1 MRQET
6 PMAIADRLMTP
17 VTFDEIV
24 AAREIVNQYLQP
36 TPVLRMPGLDAALG
50 FSAVLKC
57 ENLQPLGAF
66 KVRGGVYFMSQLS
79 DEERAGG
86 VVTASSGNHGQ
97 SIAFAAGLFGIP
109 AVVFMPEQ
117 PNPLKKAA
125 IERMGAKVIEIPW
138 DGESV
143 EREPQRYAEEHGM
156 LLVHGID
163 NAVLHAGVGTYALEL
178 IEAAPELDAVFVP
191 VGGGSGV
198 CATATVFKELRP
210 ETRIIG
216 VQARAKPAVFE
227 SFHRKRLMT
236 VRGEETHAEG
246 LATDWAYEL
255 PFGIMQRLV
264 DDVVL
269 VDEEDLR
276 QAMLLLMEQAHIV
289 AEPSGAAALAA
300 ARNQAAELA
309 GQQIGII
316 ISGGN
321 ASPATLHSAQTAD
334 RWD

>member
-1 MRQET
+1 
-6 PMAIADRLMTP
+6 MTP
-17 VTFDEIV
+17 VTLDKIIEARKIV
-24 AAREIVNQYLQP
+24 DQYLKP
-36 TPVLRMPGLDAALG
+36 TPVLRMPGLDASLG

-66 KVRGGVYFMSQLS
+66 KARGGVYFMSQLT
-79 DEERAGG
+79 DEERARG

-97 SIAFAAGLFGIP
+97 SIAYGAALFGVP

-125 IERMGAKVIEIPW
+125 IERMGAEVIEIPW
-138 DGESV
+138 HGESFDQ
-143 EREPQRYAEEHGM
+143 EPQRYAEEHGM
-156 LLVHGID
+156 LLLHGID
-163 NAVLHAGVGTYALEL
+163 NAVLHAGVGSYALEL
-178 IEAAPELDAVFVP
+178 IEDAPDLDAVFVP
-191 VGGGSGV
+191 VGGGSGI
-198 CATATVFKELRP
+198 CATATVFKALRP
-210 ETRIIG
+210 QTRIIG
-216 VQARAKPAVFE
+216 VQARNKPAVYE

-255 PFGIMQRLV
+255 PFGVMQELV

-289 AEPSGAAALAA
+289 AEPSGAAAFAA

-309 GQQIGII
+309 GRQVGIVV
-316 ISGGN
+316 SGGN
-321 ASPATLHSAQTAD
+321 ASLETLRSALTAD
-334 RWD
+334 RWS

>member
-1 MRQET
+1 MS
-6 PMAIADRLMTP
+6 IADRLMTP
-17 VTFDEIV
+17 ATLDDIV
-24 AAREIVNQYLQP
+24 AARKIVDQYLRP

-66 KVRGGVYFMSQLS
+66 KARGGVYFMSQLT
-79 DEERAGG
+79 DEEREGG

-97 SIAFAAGLFGIP
+97 SIAYAAALFGVP

-117 PNPLKKAA
+117 ANPVKRAA
-125 IERMGAKVIEIPW
+125 IERMGADVIEIPW

-143 EREPQRYAEEHGM
+143 EREPRRYAEEHDM
-156 LLVHGID
+156 FFIHGID
-163 NAVLHAGVGTYALEL
+163 NAVLHAGVGSYALEL
-178 IEAAPELDAVFVP
+178 IEEAPDLDAVFVP
-191 VGGGSGV
+191 LGGGSGV
-198 CATATVFKELRP
+198 CATATVFKAMRP
-210 ETRIIG
+210 QTRIIG
-216 VQARAKPAVFE
+216 VQARNKPAVYE

-236 VRGEETHAEG
+236 VRGETTHAEG

-255 PFGIMQRLV
+255 PFGVMQELV

-276 QAMLLLMEQAHIV
+276 QAMLLLIEQAHIV
-289 AEPSGAAALAA
+289 AEPSGAAAFAA

-309 GQQIGII
+309 GKQVGII

-321 ASPATLHSAQTAD
+321 VSHETLRNAYNAD
-334 RWD
+334 QWR